1 MFQLEAWWSSSAAD
15 LDRGFKIGN
24 RRILYKNTVSLM
36 IPMAHIPPQSKAAV
50 SDPGHPPAQNPVS
63 LEQLIARGDI
73 WRGGN
78 SAPAP
83 ALRPS
88 GLPELDRALGGGWPE
103 RQLIEVCQAHG
114 CHAEWLLLAPA
125 LAGRAQLCALVNP
138 PASPFAEGLRQ
149 AGVDSRWLWS
159 VAAPGKREFLS
170 AILELARTAVAGAA
184 LGWAPANLSYTELR
198 KLQLAAAEAGGLVV
212 VFRPL
217 QARRLTSPAPLRL
230 GLRPGAD
237 ALQIEIFKRKGL
249 LAPQAVELPWPAA
262 WAPHTPWESAASPAA
277 ERDARG

>member
-1 MFQLEAWWSSSAAD
+1 MAQL
-15 LDRGFKIGN
+15 
-24 RRILYKNTVSLM
+24 
-36 IPMAHIPPQSKAAV
+36 PPQSEAAV
-50 SDPGHPPAQNPVS
+50 SEPGPHPSQNPIS

-73 WRGGN
+73 WRGSN
-78 SAPAP
+78 SAPPP

-88 GLPELDRALGGGWPE
+88 GLPALDRALGGGWPE

-125 LAGRAQLCALVNP
+125 LAGRAQLCALINP
-138 PASPFAEGLRQ
+138 PAVPFAEGLRQ

-170 AILELARTAVAGAA
+170 ALQELARAAAAGAA
-184 LGWAPANLSYTELR
+184 LGWPPANLSYTELR
-198 KLQLAAAEAGGLVV
+198 KLQLAATEAGGLVV

-217 QARRLTSPAPLRL
+217 RARRLTSPAPLRL
-230 GLRPGAD
+230 CLQAGAD
-237 ALQIEIFKRKGL
+237 ALVIEVFKRKGL
-249 LAPQAVELPWPAA
+249 LAPQTVALPWPAV
-262 WAPHTPWESAASPAA
+262 WAPHTTWESATSPAA